1 MISEVARRYAQA
13 IHDLSKSAADTTL
26 AELQALKKSFES
38 DKGIQEFLNSPLYTP
53 DQKANALKAALTGK
67 VSDNVSHALLLL
79 AEKNRLAFFGE
90 IVEAFEEIRD
100 QQAGITRGTVRSAV
114 PLNADAKKK
123 IEDTVTKVT
132 NKKVLLTFTEDPK
145 LLGGMIAQVGG
156 WTFDDSLES
165 HLTRLNEE
173 LNRRSN

>member
-13 IHDLSKSAADTTL
+13 IHDLSKSS
-26 AELQALKKSFES
+26 AESVLGELKALKKSFEADKTIS
-38 DKGIQEFLNSPLYTP
+38 DFLNSPLFSP
-53 DQKANALKAALTGK
+53 DQKSKALKAALNGK
-67 VSDNVSHALLLL
+67 VSENVLNSILLL
-79 AEKNRLAFFGE
+79 AEKNRLSFFGE

-100 QQAGITRGTVRSAV
+100 EHAGITRGTVKSAT
-114 PLNADAKKK
+114 PLNADARKQ

-132 NKKVLLTFTEDPK
+132 QKKVVLSFTEDPK
-145 LLGGMIAQVGG
+145 LLGGMVAQVGG
-156 WTFDDSLES
+156 WTFDDSLEA